1 MKISVLG
8 AGPAGSTAAYYLA
21 SSGIEVELIDRVSF
35 PREKPCAGGLFNP
48 LLYEKEFPF
57 INEFDGKY
65 VYRVQFSCGRYTTRY
80 TSSIPLLKVFLRK
93 EFDQLLLKKAI
104 SAGAEFFIGKVPE
117 GDVLI
122 DATGAKHSSAY
133 SKAGI
138 CLDNDFET
146 DRDIDTVYIHYGF
159 GGIKGYSWLYPK
171 KGYANIGI
179 GAYIPQKG
187 LKEIYYRYIDFLEK
201 EGIVVLDQ
209 RSFRSCFIPFSPL
222 RHFYDKDRLLAGD
235 AAGFVSPSTGE
246 GIFFAMVSGKL
257 AAQTL
262 IEGRPFSWYE
272 EQCREK
278 FGRYLKTG
286 KLGSTKKLI
295 MKVLEKVV
303 FRGSVDPVFSK
314 MIAENFFRLDE
325 HNLGLQF
332 ILSFM
337 RRRHEREI
345 HSSY

>member
-1 MKISVLG
+1 MKVSVLG

-21 SSGIEVELIDRVSF
+21 SSGIEVELIDRVGF

-48 LLYEKEFPF
+48 LLYEEEFPF
-57 INEFDGKY
+57 IKEFDGKY
-65 VYRVQFSCGRYTTRY
+65 IYRVQFSCGRYKTCY
-80 TSSIPLLKVFLRK
+80 TSSVPLLKVFLRK
-93 EFDQLLLKKAI
+93 EFDYLLLKMAI
-104 SAGAEFFIGKVPE
+104 SAGAEFFIAKAPE
-117 GDVLI
+117 GNVLI
-122 DATGAKHSSAY
+122 DATGTKHPGTY

-171 KGYANIGI
+171 KGYANVGI

-187 LKEIYYRYIDFLEK
+187 LKKIYYEYINFLER
-201 EGIVVLDQ
+201 EGILVTRQ
-209 RSFRSCFIPFSPL
+209 RSFRSCFIPFSPV
-222 RHFYDKDRLLAGD
+222 RHFYEGERLLAGD

-246 GIFFAMVSGKL
+246 GIFFAMESGKL
-257 AAQTL
+257 AAKTI

-272 EQCREK
+272 EQCREE
-278 FGRYLKTG
+278 FGRYLRTGMLGKTR
-286 KLGSTKKLI
+286 KLI
-295 MKVLEKVV
+295 IKVLEKVV
-303 FRGSVDPVFSK
+303 LRGSVDPVFSK

-332 ILSFM
+332 LLSFI
-337 RRRHEREI
+337 RIRSGKRI
-345 HSSY
+345 TAY

>member
-1 MKISVLG
+1 MMVSVLG

-48 LLYEKEFPF
+48 LLYEEEFPF
-57 INEFDGKY
+57 IKEFDGKY
-65 VYRVQFSCGRYTTRY
+65 VYRVQFSCGRYTTCYR
-80 TSSIPLLKVFLRK
+80 SSVPLLKVFLRK
-93 EFDQLLLKKAI
+93 EFDYLLLKMAI

-117 GDVLI
+117 GDILI
-122 DATGAKHSSAY
+122 DATGTKHPGAY
-133 SKAGI
+133 PRAGI
-138 CLDNDFET
+138 CLVNDFET

-187 LKEIYYRYIDFLEK
+187 LKKIYFDYIDFLEK
-201 EGIVVLDQ
+201 EGIVVVKQ
-209 RSFRSCFIPFSPL
+209 RSFCSCFIPFSPL
-222 RHFYDKDRLLAGD
+222 RHFYEKDRLLTGN

-246 GIFFAMVSGKL
+246 GIFFAMESGKL
-257 AAQTL
+257 AAKTI

-272 EQCREK
+272 EQCRK
-278 FGRYLKTG
+278 TFGRYLRTSMLGKTR
-286 KLGSTKKLI
+286 KLI

-314 MIAENFFRLDE
+314 MIAENFFRLSE
-325 HNLGLQF
+325 HNLGLQYF
-332 ILSFM
+332 LSFI
-337 RRRHEREI
+337 RRKP
-345 HSSY
+345 

>member
-1 MKISVLG
+1 MKVSVLG

-122 DATGAKHSSAY
+122 DATGVKHSRAY

-187 LKEIYYRYIDFLEK
+187 LKKIYYGYIDFLEK
-201 EGIVVLDQ
+201 EGIVVLSQ

-222 RHFYDKDRLLAGD
+222 RHFHGKDRLLAGD

-246 GIFFAMVSGKL
+246 GIFFAMESGKL

-272 EQCREK
+272 AQCREK

-286 KLGSTKKLI
+286 TLGRTKKLI
-295 MKVLEKVV
+295 MKILEKVV

-332 ILSFM
+332 ILSFI
-337 RRRHEREI
+337 RRRPEREI
-345 HSSY
+345 HFRY